1 LVIGHWSLVIAVR
14 GRFIAGYM
22 TTNPK
27 ILLIDDDVSHAEIA
41 GEALERANYDVKLA
55 HSGDEGLRKFR
66 EAEYDVVLTDLRL
79 PDTDGMQVLRR
90 IKATD
95 ADVEVVI
102 ITGYGSVEK
111 AVEALHEGAYS
122 FLEKP
127 LNKEALR
134 NTVAKAL
141 ERRHLSLAN
150 QSLQRLVNEKFGFEG
165 IVGNSPALQAVFNR
179 LKQVAPTDARVLITG
194 DNGTGKEL
202 VARAIHFNSKR
213 REGPLV
219 AVNCGA
225 LSGGVLDSELFGH
238 VKGSFTGAMKDHI
251 GRFEAADGGT
261 LFLDEVGEM
270 PLETQVKLLR
280 VIEAKEVTPVG
291 ANNPRKVDVRII
303 SATNKDL
310 QEQVQQ
316 GKFREDLFFRLK
328 VVEIHL
334 PPLRVRKGDIPLLA
348 NNFMAEFGQQHDKPI
363 KGIDHAAMNCLIAH
377 EWPGNVRELRN
388 TIEEMIVLAQGDT
401 LTLQDVP
408 TALRKGGA
416 EPLPPAPASG
426 DGGLEGLVGMSMAQI
441 EREVI
446 RHTLK
451 ANEGNRERTS
461 KVLGI
466 GERTL
471 YRKLKEYGLN

>member
-1 LVIGHWSLVIAVR
+1 MKPRV
-14 GRFIAGYM
+14 
-22 TTNPK
+22 
-27 ILLIDDDVSHAEIA
+27 LLIDDDVSHAEIA
-41 GEALERANYDVKLA
+41 GEALARADCNVTLA
-55 HSGDEGLRKFR
+55 HSGNDGLDKFH
-66 EAEYDVVLTDLRL
+66 ESEFDVVLTDLRL
-79 PDTDGMQVLRR
+79 PDIDGMQVLKQ
-90 IKATD
+90 IKAAD
-95 ADVEVVI
+95 ADAEVII

-111 AVEALHEGAYS
+111 AVEALQQGAYS

-127 LNKEALR
+127 LNREALR

-141 ERRHLSLAN
+141 ERRQLSLDNLA
-150 QSLQRLVNEKFGFEG
+150 LHRLVNEKFGYEG
-165 IVGNSPALQAVFNR
+165 IIGNSPAMHEVFNR
-179 LKQVAPTDARVLITG
+179 LRQVAPTEARVLITG

-238 VKGSFTGAMKDHI
+238 VKGAFTGALKDHA
-251 GRFEAADGGT
+251 GKFEAADGGT

-280 VIEAKEVTPVG
+280 VIENKEVTPVG
-291 ANNPRKVDVRII
+291 SNTPRKVNVRII

-310 QEQVQQ
+310 LAQVEK

-334 PPLRVRKGDIPLLA
+334 PPLRERQGDIPLLA
-348 NNFMAEFGQQHDKPI
+348 SSFMAEFAKQYDKPL
-363 KGIDHAAMNCLIAH
+363 KGIDREAMDHLIAYS
-377 EWPGNVRELRN
+377 WPGNVRQLRN
-388 TIEEMIVLAQGDT
+388 SIEEMVVLAMDET
-401 LTLQDVP
+401 LSAKDVP
-408 TALRKGGA
+408 ANLRT
-416 EPLPPAPASG
+416 
-426 DGGLEGLVGMSMAQI
+426 DGGEQKGPRPSRGTPKQSGANALVGMTMAQI
-441 EREVI
+441 EREAI
-446 RHTLK
+446 RHTLA
-451 ANEGNRERTS
+451 ANEGNRERTA
-461 KVLGI
+461 KMLGI

>member
-1 LVIGHWSLVIAVR
+1 
-14 GRFIAGYM
+14 M
-22 TTNPK
+22 TTKPK
-27 ILLIDDDVSHAEIA
+27 VLLIDDDVSHAEIA
-41 GEALERANYDVKLA
+41 GEALERANYDVTLA
-55 HSGDEGLRKFR
+55 HSGDDGLRKFQQ
-66 EAEYDVVLTDLRL
+66 AEYDVVLTDLRL

-95 ADVEVVI
+95 ADAEVVI

-134 NTVAKAL
+134 NTVAKAI
-141 ERRHLSLAN
+141 ERRHLSLVN

-238 VKGSFTGAMKDHI
+238 VRGSFTGAVKDHI

-270 PLETQVKLLR
+270 PLETQVRLLR
-280 VIEAKEVTPVG
+280 VIESKEVTPVG
-291 ANNPRKVDVRII
+291 ANEPRKVDVRII
-303 SATNKDL
+303 SATNKNL
-310 QEQVQQ
+310 QEQVQL

-334 PPLRVRKGDIPLLA
+334 PPLRERRADIPLLA
-348 NNFMAEFGQQHDKPI
+348 QSFMVEFSRQYDKPLRN
-363 KGIDHAAMNCLIAH
+363 IDHAAMSSLVGH

-388 TIEEMIVLAQGDT
+388 VMEEMVVLAQGDT
-401 LTLQDVP
+401 LTINDVP
-408 TALRKGGA
+408 AHMRKGGV
-416 EPLPPAPASG
+416 EPLPPPAPAQG
-426 DGGLEGLVGMSMAQI
+426 QAGVAGMVGMTVAQL
-441 EREVI
+441 ERELI

-461 KVLGI
+461 KALGI

-471 YRKLKEYGLN
+471 YRKLKEYGLS

>member
-1 LVIGHWSLVIAVR
+1 
-14 GRFIAGYM
+14 M
-22 TTNPK
+22 TAKPRV
-27 ILLIDDDVSHAEIA
+27 LLIDDDVSHAQIA
-41 GEALERANYDVKLA
+41 GEVLERADYVVTLA
-55 HSGDEGLRKFR
+55 HSGEEGLKRFG
-66 EAEYDVVLTDLRL
+66 ESEFDVVLTDLRL
-79 PDTDGMQVLRR
+79 PDTDGMQVLKR

-95 ADVEVVI
+95 ADAEVII

-111 AVEALHEGAYS
+111 AVQALHEGAYS

-141 ERRHLSLAN
+141 ERRQLSLAN
-150 QSLQRLVNEKFGFEG
+150 QALNRLVNEKFGYEG
-165 IVGNSPALQAVFNR
+165 IVGNSPAMQAVFNR

-194 DNGTGKEL
+194 ENGSGKEL
-202 VARAIHFNSKR
+202 VARALHFNSKR
-213 REGPLV
+213 REGPMV

-238 VKGSFTGAMKDHI
+238 VKGAFTGALKDHI
-251 GRFEAADGGT
+251 GKFESADGGT

-280 VIEAKEVTPVG
+280 VIENKEVTPVG
-291 ANNPRKVDVRII
+291 SNTARRVDVRII

-310 QEQVQQ
+310 PEQVKK
-316 GKFREDLFFRLK
+316 GAFREDLFFRLK

-334 PPLRVRKGDIPLLA
+334 PPLRERRGDIPLLA
-348 NNFMAEFGQQHDKPI
+348 ASFMAEFAKQHGKAL
-363 KGIDHAAMNCLIAH
+363 KAIDQPALNALIAH

-388 TIEEMIVLAQGDT
+388 TLEEMVVLAPGDT
-401 LTLQDVP
+401 LKLNDVP
-408 TALRKGGA
+408 QNIRGA
-416 EPLPPAPASG
+416 GPAPVAAAAG
-426 DGGLEGLVGMSMAQI
+426 DAGGFVDMTMAQI

-446 RHTLK
+446 RHTLE
-451 ANEGNRERTS
+451 ANEGNRERTA
-461 KVLGI
+461 KMLEI

-471 YRKLKEYGLN
+471 YRKLKEYGLS

>member
-1 LVIGHWSLVIAVR
+1 MAI
-14 GRFIAGYM
+14 
-22 TTNPK
+22 NPK

-41 GEALERANYDVKLA
+41 GEALARANYDVTLA
-55 HSGDEGLRKFR
+55 HSGDDGLRKFR
-66 EAEYDVVLTDLRL
+66 ESEFDVVLTDLRL

-127 LNKEALR
+127 LNKESLR

-165 IVGNSPALQAVFNR
+165 IVGSSPALQAVFNR

-238 VKGSFTGAMKDHI
+238 MKGAFTGAMKDHI

-291 ANNPRKVDVRII
+291 ANTPRKVDVRII

-310 QEQVQQ
+310 QEQVQR

-334 PPLRVRKGDIPLLA
+334 PPLRERKGDIPLLA
-348 NNFMAEFGQQHDKPI
+348 NSFMAEFAQQHGKPL

-377 EWPGNVRELRN
+377 DWPGNVRELRN
-388 TIEEMIVLAQGDT
+388 TIEEMVVLALGDT
-401 LTLQDVP
+401 LTVQDVP
-408 TALRKGGA
+408 LPLRKGGA
-416 EPLPPAPASG
+416 APLPPLASPRE
-426 DGGLEGLVGMSMAQI
+426 GGFEGLVGMSMAQI
-441 EREVI
+441 ERELI
-446 RHTLK
+446 RHTLT
-451 ANEGNRERTS
+451 ANDGNRERTARI
-461 KVLGI
+461 LGI

>member
-1 LVIGHWSLVIAVR
+1 LVIGHWSLVISVQ

-22 TTNPK
+22 TTKPK

-334 PPLRVRKGDIPLLA
+334 PARAGRRHRRKVRGRRSPWA
-348 NNFMAEFGQQHDKPI
+348 GR
-363 KGIDHAAMNCLIAH
+363 AH
-377 EWPGNVRELRN
+377 QYVREQR
-388 TIEEMIVLAQGDT
+388 
-401 LTLQDVP
+401 LT
-408 TALRKGGA
+408 R
-416 EPLPPAPASG
+416 
-426 DGGLEGLVGMSMAQI
+426 
-441 EREVI
+441 
-446 RHTLK
+446 
-451 ANEGNRERTS
+451 
-461 KVLGI
+461 
-466 GERTL
+466 
-471 YRKLKEYGLN
+471 

>member
-1 LVIGHWSLVIAVR
+1 MAEPR
-14 GRFIAGYM
+14 
-22 TTNPK
+22 
-27 ILLIDDDVSHAEIA
+27 ILLIDDDASHAEIA
-41 GEALERANYDVKLA
+41 GESLERAGHHVTLA

-66 EAEYDVVLTDLRL
+66 EGEFDVVLTDLRL
-79 PDTDGMQVLRR
+79 PDTDGMQVLKR

-95 ADVEVVI
+95 ADVEVII

-111 AVEALHEGAYS
+111 AVEALHQGAYS

-127 LNKEALR
+127 LNRDALR

-141 ERRHLSLAN
+141 ERRQLSLAN
-150 QSLQRLVNEKFGFEG
+150 QALHRLVNEKFGYEG
-165 IVGNSPALQAVFNR
+165 IVGSSTAMQQVFNR
-179 LKQVAPTDARVLITG
+179 LRQVAPTDARALITG
-194 DNGTGKEL
+194 ENGTGKEL
-202 VARAIHFNSKR
+202 VARALHFNSKR

-238 VKGSFTGAMKDHI
+238 AKGAFTGAVKDHQ
-251 GRFEAADGGT
+251 GKFEAADGGT

-291 ANNPRKVDVRII
+291 SNKPRLVDVRII
-303 SATNKDL
+303 SATNKNLVDL
-310 QEQVQQ
+310 VGS

-334 PPLRVRKGDIPLLA
+334 PALRERQGDIPLLVQ
-348 NNFMAEFGQQHDKPI
+348 NFINEFAKQYNKQA
-363 KGIDHAAMNCLIAH
+363 KGIDHPALNALIAH
-377 EWPGNVRELRN
+377 PWPGNVRELRN
-388 TIEEMIVLAQGDT
+388 TIEEMVVLSSGEKLTTADLPQQLQADLPVRAAQISSGET
-401 LTLQDVP
+401 
-408 TALRKGGA
+408 GA
-416 EPLPPAPASG
+416 AS
-426 DGGLEGLVGMSMAQI
+426 LVGMTMEQI
-441 EREVI
+441 EREAI

-451 ANEGNRERTS
+451 AMEGNREQTA
-461 KVLGI
+461 KALQI